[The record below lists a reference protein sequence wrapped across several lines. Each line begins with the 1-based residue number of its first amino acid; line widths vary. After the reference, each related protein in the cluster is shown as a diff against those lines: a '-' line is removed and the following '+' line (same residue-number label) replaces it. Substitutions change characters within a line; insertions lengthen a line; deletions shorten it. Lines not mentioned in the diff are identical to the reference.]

1 MAGEHLPSYALSSS
15 IHSRLPS
22 ARPPDDNNTVDR
34 SNTNFPYDPTLWAAY
49 LFAVLYGI
57 ALLWQLGQAIRYKT
71 GYMWVMLVACSLEV
85 LGFGLSIIAIKQMTT
100 LWPIVVSQT
109 GLIVA
114 PAFIAAQDYMIIGRV
129 MSFVGKEYGY
139 INHTKITKIF
149 VGADI
154 FAILTQAGGG
164 SMLAG
169 ANGDLNQMKVAQKVL
184 LTGLALQVITFGIF
198 FFVATAFDVR
208 SYRSPALHPF
218 KEQMKGMRKLWT
230 AFYISCALITA
241 RSIYRTV
248 EFAEIKFTPGNDN
261 ADGYLL
267 NHEWPMYVF
276 DSIPILISIIFF
288 SIWHPGAYLPS
299 KKGLRIDGTYEEQF
313 GRRKFLCCG
322 PRK

>member
-1 MAGEHLPSYALSSS
+1 MAGGPN
-15 IHSRLPS
+15 
-22 ARPPDDNNTVDR
+22 DNFVYN
-34 SNTNFPYDPTLWAAY
+34 PTTWAAI
-49 LFAVLYGI
+49 LFTVLYGLI
-57 ALLWQLGQAIRYKT
+57 WVVQTGQAVHYRT
-71 GYMWVMLVACSLEV
+71 LFMWVMFVACALEFI
-85 LGFGLSIIAIKQMTT
+85 GFVTRIIAIKEMTT

-198 FFVATAFDVR
+198 FFVAVAFDIR
-208 SYRSPALHPF
+208 SYRAPALQPF
-218 KEQMKGMRKLWT
+218 REQMKGMRKLWV
-230 AFYISCALITA
+230 AFYVSCALITA

-267 NHEWPMYVF
+267 NHEWPMFVF

-313 GRRKFLCCG
+313 GMRRFLCCG
-322 PRK
+322 PRKPLKRAPEMRTAESSAIALGRV